1 MAQIAHSWNSY
12 TVIGGQRVW
21 ERTGFDK
28 TLTTRGCV
36 THCCSSLLI
45 HHHCREE
52 NGYSPAD
59 AVAGNNETEAL
70 NDLKRDGGENRSSNG
85 KVVVVAASAEVEV

>member
-1 MAQIAHSWNSY
+1 MAQIAHSWNSC
-12 TVIGGQRVW
+12 TIIGVQRVR

-28 TLTTRGCV
+28 KLTTRGCV

-70 NDLKRDGGENRSSNG
+70 NDLKCDGGENRSSNG

>member
-1 MAQIAHSWNSY
+1 MQFTPNAS
-12 TVIGGQRVW
+12 
-21 ERTGFDK
+21 
-28 TLTTRGCV
+28 
-36 THCCSSLLI
+36 